1 MHRLFI
7 IFILALNTYAHA
19 QIYVTPTLLGKLPD
33 DLKESS
39 GLLIQSA
46 DTLWSHNDSGNSAKV
61 FAFDKTGKKIKDR
74 KFTKISKEDWE
85 DICREE
91 NGYVYVGDIGNNDNN
106 RKNLLILRF
115 TSGFYDKDEPL
126 VVDSLQFQYED
137 QTLFPPPSSSLNF
150 DCEAFVVMNDTVF
163 LFTKDRTKPYISQT
177 LLYKFPATPG
187 QHTAK
192 YVSKFMTDVPLYL
205 QGSVTGAGLCP
216 DGKKLLLTGYLRM
229 WLFTDFEGS
238 NFFDGKLTV
247 MQYNEYSQKESVAFV
262 DECTVLMT
270 DEYNAELNNGGNL
283 YSLNICTTVAVDEA
297 TTSASPVVYFN
308 HAQGILTV
316 SRVSAACELILYS
329 VNGKT
334 VAREKIPVGS
344 ENIQIKT
351 LNSLA
356 PGMYVYTIK
365 EKSGFYSGKLMVY

>member
-1 MHRLFI
+1 
-7 IFILALNTYAHA
+7 
-19 QIYVTPTLLGKLPD
+19 
-33 DLKESS
+33 
-39 GLLIQSA
+39 
-46 DTLWSHNDSGNSAKV
+46 
-61 FAFDKTGKKIKDR
+61 
-74 KFTKISKEDWE
+74 
-85 DICREE
+85 
-91 NGYVYVGDIGNNDNN
+91 
-106 RKNLLILRF
+106 
-115 TSGFYDKDEPL
+115 
-126 VVDSLQFQYED
+126 
-137 QTLFPPPSSSLNF
+137 
-150 DCEAFVVMNDTVF
+150 
-163 LFTKDRTKPYISQT
+163 
-177 LLYKFPATPG
+177 
-187 QHTAK
+187 
-192 YVSKFMTDVPLYL
+192 
-205 QGSVTGAGLCP
+205 
-216 DGKKLLLTGYLRM
+216 M